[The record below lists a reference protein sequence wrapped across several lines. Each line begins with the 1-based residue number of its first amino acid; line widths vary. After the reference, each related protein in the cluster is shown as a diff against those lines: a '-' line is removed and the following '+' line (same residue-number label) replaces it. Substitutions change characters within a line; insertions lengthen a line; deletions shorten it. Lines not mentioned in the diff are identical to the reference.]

1 MTVRI
6 LLIHC
11 RSAVL
16 HKHASLAPW
25 LLPLL
30 RLGEQLGSSATAG
43 EGRQNLMCSYL
54 AAAVLAGL
62 LANNVFGVWWLDPAV
77 ALGIAALAIREGR
90 RSWRGEAAECATC
103 TPLGL
108 AP

>member
-1 MTVRI
+1 VRWPWRTTPRRHG
-6 LLIHC
+6 LV
-11 RSAVL
+11 SA
-16 HKHASLAPW
+16 
-25 LLPLL
+25 
-30 RLGEQLGSSATAG
+30 
-43 EGRQNLMCSYL
+43 YL

-108 AP
+108 AL